1 MLQIVSTTR
10 KLWGFPFQPI
20 QWDPQYRIYLPV
32 LSRLLRCILYILI
45 SLILSDNYWSL
56 IFTIITNLDYHQWFL
71 CNGKQMTS
79 GAISQVFANPIEDPQ
94 STNTP
99 PLRSRVY
106 IVRHDIQRLTLQIN
120 MDGLEVAKSS
130 ASSLYPVMVI
140 INELPPTI
148 RQRNI
153 LVPFLFR
160 KHGEVDFSDNLL
172 KILRN
177 DLNNLNQNGLQ
188 WWDPNGNENRT
199 QIVPHCLCTDSM
211 MKYKL
216 LGIKSPSGY
225 SSCPN

>member
-1 MLQIVSTTR
+1 M
-10 KLWGFPFQPI
+10 K
-20 QWDPQYRIYLPV
+20 
-32 LSRLLRCILYILI
+32 
-45 SLILSDNYWSL
+45 
-56 IFTIITNLDYHQWFL
+56 
-71 CNGKQMTS
+71 S

-172 KILRN
+172 KILRD
-177 DLNNLNQNGLQ
+177 DLNNLFNQNGLQ

-199 QIVPHCLCTDSM
+199 QIVPYCLCTDSM